1 MPVLTRDRL
10 MTNTNIVLIALAPL
24 LMYRIYKRV
33 HRLTVR
39 QKSRTW
45 RHWCSVTL
53 FPLVAAGIAIAV
65 STQPVALMALG
76 GGVTAGALLG
86 MLSLRRTGFERTG
99 PDYFY
104 TPYAPI
110 GMVVSVLF
118 IGRVMYRVFEMVTL
132 GVQQT
137 PNLGHSP
144 LTLAIVGVMAGYY
157 FSYGLGLLRWRSAE
171 RALENK
177 A

>member
-1 MPVLTRDRL
+1 
-10 MTNTNIVLIALAPL
+10 MTNTNIVMIALAPL

-53 FPLVAAGIAIAV
+53 FPLLLAVLAVTVAIEPIALAGLA
-65 STQPVALMALG
+65 
-76 GGVTAGALLG
+76 GGVAIGALLG
-86 MLSLRRTGFERTG
+86 VVALRRTGFERIDS
-99 PDYFY
+99 DYFY

-110 GMVVSVLF
+110 GMVVAMLF
-118 IGRVMYRVFEMVTL
+118 IARVLYRIYEVITL
-132 GVQQT
+132 GAQHT

-144 LTLAIVGVMAGYY
+144 LTLSLLGIMAGYY
-157 FSYGLGLLRWRSAE
+157 VVYGSGLLRWRSAE
-171 RALENK
+171 RALETK